1 MFEANQAAEAF
12 EVAALQSQ
20 LGNAFEIDVLSNE
33 EFLQTRES
41 FVFKTEDYANSWI
54 EADNQGLV
62 PVFDLDGSVNYLKE
76 EEAILAQSRIDL
88 IESGTNEILSI
99 SEEGISFEDSLN
111 EYLDLMYGELIIPE
125 YALEIETTSYAV
137 GTTTYSDL
145 NDRSSGT
152 DTYTGTAQNLYVDQ
166 VASGSASVGDVAGSF
181 TPKHIIDYSNRTVT
195 QQVSD
200 GTVSIGTIS
209 KKNHI

>member
-1 MFEANQAAEAF
+1 MC
-12 EVAALQSQ
+12 
-20 LGNAFEIDVLSNE
+20 IRD
-33 EFLQTRES
+33 R
-41 FVFKTEDYANSWI
+41 
-54 EADNQGLV
+54 
-62 PVFDLDGSVNYLKE
+62 
-76 EEAILAQSRIDL
+76 
-88 IESGTNEILSI
+88 
-99 SEEGISFEDSLN
+99 SLN
-111 EYLDLMYGELIIPE
+111 DYLDLMYGELIIPE
-125 YALEIETTSYAV
+125 YIFEIETNDYAI

-195 QQVSD
+195 QQISD

-209 KKNHI
+209 NQAFSIDKDHNYTSSTTGNVTPAFVVRKGASGSKRLEASLTGDITTTVPATCLLYTSPSPRDS